1 MQKKLIAGVFLA
13 TMVASLAGCST
24 SKETKTTTS
33 TKTTVGTE
41 STKSTEPT
49 TVKEEESTTQVV
61 KDINYY
67 INKASDEE
75 LLSKKQEM
83 IYSVQVVKSIKE
95 FDARGNKVPEYF
107 ISGIRIKSMVDAGRM
122 EVGRN
127 YVYDVFVCPTS
138 INENEIKGV
147 FENVGAMYSDMYIQ
161 DDKNCEYGSINAQ
174 VVVIPSPIEWLNTDV
189 LALFSKDT
197 TDSNKDINF
206 SVKRIVLPDTIKM
219 LYGSSYFPNLTKINL
234 PASLEFIGDYV
245 FEGSPTVTA
254 TVDKGS
260 YAETY
265 CKEHNIKFEYRE

>member
-41 STKSTEPT
+41 ATKSTEPT

-95 FDARGNKVPEYF
+95 FDARGKVPEYF

-122 EVGRN
+122 EVGRD

-138 INENEIKGV
+138 INEIKGV
-147 FENVGAMYSDMYIQ
+147 FENVGEMHSDMYIQ
-161 DDKNCEYGSINAQ
+161 DDKDCEYGSINAQ
-174 VVVIPSPIEWLNTDV
+174 VVVLPSPIEWLDTNV
-189 LALFSKDT
+189 FALYSKDT
-197 TDSNKDINF
+197 TDSNQDINF
-206 SVKRIVLPDTIKM
+206 SVKRIVLSDSIKM
-219 LYGSSYFPNLTKINL
+219 LFGDYHFPNLTKINL
-234 PASLEFIGDYV
+234 PVSLEFIGEGI

-265 CKEHNIKFEYRE
+265 CKEHNIKFEYRG